1 MTRSGQRFA
10 LGGVIIAVGVALVS
24 ARMFVPLP
32 PETHQAVDTLIG
44 LVLGWGGAVV
54 QFYFG
59 TSEGSVAKSEQID
72 RIMRGDGE

>member
-1 MTRSGQRFA
+1 MTRSTQRFV
-10 LGGVIIAVGVALVS
+10 LGGAIISVGVCLVA
-24 ARMFVPLP
+24 ARMFLPLHP
-32 PETHQAVDTLIG
+32 DTHQAVDTLIG

-72 RIMRGDGE
+72 RIMKGEE

>member
-1 MTRSGQRFA
+1 MTRATQRFV
-10 LGGVIIAVGVALVS
+10 LGTAVMIVGVALVA
-24 ARMFVPLP
+24 ARMFVPLHP
-32 PETHQAVDTLIG
+32 DTHQAVDTLIG

-72 RIMRGDGE
+72 RIMQGDER

>member
-1 MTRSGQRFA
+1 MTRSSQRFA
-10 LGGVIIAVGVALVS
+10 LGGAIIAVSVMLVA
-24 ARMFVPLP
+24 ARMFLPLP
-32 PETHQAVDTLIG
+32 PDTHQAVDTLIG

-72 RIMRGDGE
+72 RIMQGEET

>member
-1 MTRSGQRFA
+1 MTRSQQRFA
-10 LGGVIIAVGVALVS
+10 LGAAIIAVSVMLVA
-24 ARMFVPLP
+24 ARMFLPLP
-32 PETHQAVDTLIG
+32 DEMHQAVDTLIG

-72 RIMRGDGE
+72 RMMKEPEE